1 MKVAVAV
8 TENKEVNAH
17 FGHTENFL
25 IYNVEGDKID
35 FVEVRKNLIKKTN
48 GHFHEALVSLLKDV
62 DTVIAGGIGR
72 GAYSNLIAE
81 DKKVVIT
88 SIGNVEEA
96 IKKLVKGEL
105 EHEADRIHSHGHDH
119 THPHLNNAHHH
130 GIKEE

>member
-1 MKVAVAV
+1 MKVAVAA

-17 FGHTENFL
+17 FGHAENFL
-25 IYNVEGDKID
+25 IYNVEGDNINL
-35 FVEVRKNLIKKTN
+35 VEVRKNLIKRTG

-88 SIGNVEEA
+88 SIENVEEA

-105 EHEADRIHSHGHDH
+105 KHEADRIHSHGHGHGH
-119 THPHLNNAHHH
+119 THTHAHHH
-130 GIKEE
+130 DIKKEE